1 MSKNPK
7 NMSHLIGC
15 VLVGVLLVGNNLC
28 LAGESTVL
36 DCYTE
41 KSTWVKT
48 MLATRANYALWQHTQ
63 AASASSIEL
72 GPWHEAGP
80 FKSSKFSEA
89 LFPETEVKLKAKDQ
103 QNKRIWKRQA
113 KYRDGAV
120 QGLTPNVVGPT
131 YLYRTINA
139 KEPTELGISLGSD
152 DGIAVC
158 LNRKQVF
165 SLDVPRGVAPD
176 QNRVLLKLRAGANEL
191 LLKIYNMRGGHA
203 FYFGA
208 DPSPVL
214 KLWHKISRAFPR
226 ECAWMQQD
234 LDVKSCISWF
244 EAQGDMRLEKQMISR
259 AVDQVGGVASV
270 LRRSLKALENSED
283 TKGAEPW
290 LDLYVKACLY
300 RENLAV
306 LKGID
311 IEALTLAVQDMAQAF
326 PNRYPSAYVDTVE
339 SLGQRVEQC
348 VSALEHSQTLDASAL
363 ADLAEETAAFK
374 RKALLANPLLDFDTL
389 LVIRRNIDQARK
401 AMSRAIGMASLNS
414 HNNTSIENAAYAW
427 DNEIVLLSDLRAT
440 VQGEILYKPK
450 AKKLI
455 TDVDLHF
462 QAKRLMFSM
471 PGTHDRWQVFEIN
484 VDGTDL
490 RQLTPKDLPDVDHFD
505 SCYLPNGKIIYTS
518 TANYQGLPCE
528 GGSKPM
534 APLYLMDSPGG
545 AIRQLTFEQDS
556 DWCPTVLNNGRV
568 MYLRWEYS
576 DTPHYFSRIL
586 FHMNPDGSEQMEYYG
601 SGSYFPNAFFY
612 ARPIPQHPTKVVGI
626 VGGHHGISRSGRLM
640 ILDPALGRHEA
651 DGAVQGIPER
661 HRPVEP
667 LIIDRLVNDVW
678 PQFLHPYPLSDKYF
692 IVASKPEPDALWGI
706 YLADVF
712 DNMTLIAEEEGAA
725 LLEPLPLQA
734 RVRAPVV
741 PDKIDLQ
748 QRDAVV
754 LLTDIYRGR
763 GLQGIPQ
770 GTVKRLRLFSYHY
783 AHNKTGGHNSVGVES
798 SWDIKRI
805 LGTVPVEE
813 DGSALFRIPA
823 NTPISVQPLDEKG
836 RALQLM
842 RSWLV
847 GMPGE
852 VVSCVGCHEAQNTAV
867 PSVMAKAALQAP
879 ASIEPWQG
887 PARPFAFKLE
897 VEPVLDR
904 YCVGCHDG
912 KKANRPD
919 FANRDRAGRF
929 DRTYMALHPYVRRPG
944 PESDIHMLKP
954 MEYHASTSEL
964 IQMLKQGHH
973 GVELDPAA
981 WETLTTWI
989 DLNAPFRGRWEP
1001 PNWRDQDQNLRRME
1015 LARRYAGI
1023 EDDPEGEYEIRARLL
1038 AQQGPIQPIKPQPI
1052 VPPASTHIALM
1063 NWPLSADLAIRRQTE
1078 SGQSKRRT
1086 VRLGPDLDL
1095 ELALIPAGEYVMGAA
1110 DGPLCAQPLSPV
1122 RIDTPFWMG
1131 VCEVT
1136 NAQYALFEPEHDS
1149 RFIDQQWK
1157 DHTTPG
1163 YQANLPDQPVI
1174 RISWQQAMA
1183 FCRWLS
1189 QRTGQSVT
1197 LPTEAQWEW
1206 ACRAGTATPFS
1217 YGDLDTD
1224 FSAHANLADR
1234 SIQLLAVTGV
1244 NPRPVAN
1251 PNEFLDFTPRDMR
1264 FDDGQKIV
1272 CAVGQYQAN
1281 AWGLQDMHGNVAEW
1295 TRSSFAAYP
1304 YVADDG
1310 RETVRDS
1317 GKKTVRG
1324 GSWRDR
1330 PKRSTSSFRLG
1341 YESYQRVYN
1350 VGFRVIVEMPDRTQL
1365 AKAATRRGY
1374 EP

>member
-1 MSKNPK
+1 MTVNSRKL
-7 NMSHLIGC
+7 SHLIC
-15 VLVGVLLVGNNLC
+15 CMLVFILQFGSGLC
-28 LAGESTVL
+28 LAEDMTVL
-36 DCYTE
+36 GCYAE
-41 KSTWVKT
+41 KTSWVET
-48 MLATRANYALWQHTQ
+48 MLATRANYQQWQQTQ

-80 FKSSKFSEA
+80 FKASTFSEA
-89 LFPETEVKLKAKDQ
+89 LFPEIEVKLKAKDQ
-103 QNKRIWKRQA
+103 QNKRIWKKKA
-113 KYRDGAV
+113 KYRDGVV
-120 QGLTPNVVGPT
+120 QGLTPNVVGPS
-131 YLYRTINA
+131 YLYRVINA
-139 KEPTELGISLGSD
+139 KAPTQLSISLGSD
-152 DGIAVC
+152 DGIALW
-158 LNRKQVF
+158 LNRKQLL
-165 SLDVPRGVAPD
+165 SKDVARGTAPD
-176 QNRVLLKLRAGANEL
+176 QERVLLNLRAGANEL
-191 LLKIYNMRGGHA
+191 LLKIYNMRGGHS
-203 FYFGA
+203 FYFA
-208 DPSPVL
+208 TDPSPLL
-214 KLWHKISRAFPR
+214 KLWQKLSQAFPR
-226 ECAWMQQD
+226 ECAWMRQD
-234 LDVKSCISWF
+234 LDVKGCVTWF
-244 EAQGDMRLEKQMISR
+244 EQQGDVGLEKQMISR

-270 LRRSLKALENSED
+270 LRRNVKALEGSERSAD
-283 TKGAEPW
+283 AGAW
-290 LDLYVKACLY
+290 LGLYVKACTY
-300 RENLAV
+300 RENLKV
-306 LKGID
+306 LQGVD
-311 IEALTLAVQDMAQAF
+311 IEALTLAVRDLAEAF
-326 PNRYPSAYVDTVE
+326 PDRYPSENVGTVA
-339 SLGQRVEQC
+339 SLGQRIGQC
-348 VSALEHSQTLDASAL
+348 VHALEQGRIPDNQVLTEL
-363 ADLAEETAAFK
+363 AQETAVFK
-374 RKALLANPLLDFDTL
+374 RKALLANPLLDFDNL

-401 AMSRAIGMASLNS
+401 AMSKAIGMASLNS

-427 DNEIVLLSDLRAT
+427 DNEIVRLSDLRAT
-440 VQGEILYKPK
+440 VQDEILYKPK

-462 QAKRLMFSM
+462 QAERLMFSM
-471 PGTHDRWQVFEIN
+471 PGTHERWQVFEMD
-484 VDGTDL
+484 VDGKGL

-661 HRPVEP
+661 HQPVEP

-692 IVASKPEPDALWGI
+692 IVASKPTPDALWGI

-712 DNMTLIAEEEGAA
+712 DNMTLIAEQEGTA

-734 RVRAPVV
+734 QVRPPVI

-748 QRDAVV
+748 QKDAIV
-754 LLTDIYRGR
+754 LLTDIYRGP
-763 GLQGIPQ
+763 GLQGIPR

-823 NTPISVQPLDEKG
+823 NTPISVQPLDEQG

-852 VVSCVGCHEAQNTAV
+852 VVSCVGCHETQNTAV

-879 ASIEPWQG
+879 AQILPWQG

-904 YCVGCHDG
+904 YCVACHDG
-912 KKANRPD
+912 KKADRPD
-919 FANRDRAGRF
+919 FSDRDKAGAF
-929 DRTYMALHPYVRRPG
+929 DKTYMALHPYVRRPG

-964 IQMLKQGHH
+964 IQMLEQGHH
-973 GVELDPAA
+973 GVELDQAA
-981 WETLTTWI
+981 WETLCTWI
-989 DLNAPFRGRWEP
+989 DLNAPFRGKWEP
-1001 PNWRDQDQNLRRME
+1001 PDWRDQDQNARRME

-1023 EDDPEGEYEIRARLL
+1023 EDDPEGEYEVRARYL
-1038 AQQGPIQPIKPQPI
+1038 AQQGPIQPIKAQAVRRPR
-1052 VPPASTHIALM
+1052 STPIALM
-1063 NWPLSADLAIRRQTE
+1063 DWPLSADLAVRRQAE
-1078 SGQSKRRT
+1078 AGQSKRR
-1086 VRLGPDLDL
+1086 RLELESGLDM
-1095 ELALIPAGEYVMGAA
+1095 ELALIPAGEYVMGDA

-1122 RIDTPFWMG
+1122 RIDKPFWMG

-1136 NAQYALFEPEHDS
+1136 NAQYALFDPEHES

-1163 YQANLPDQPVI
+1163 YPANLPDQPVI

-1183 FCRWLS
+1183 FCQWLS
-1189 QRTGQSVT
+1189 QRTGQRVS

-1206 ACRAGTATPFS
+1206 ACRAGTDTAFS
-1217 YGDLDTD
+1217 YGDLNAD
-1224 FSAHANLADR
+1224 FSTYANLADQ
-1234 SIQLLAVTGV
+1234 SIRLLAVRGV
-1244 NPRPVAN
+1244 NPQPVAN
-1251 PNEFLDFTPRDMR
+1251 PDEFLDFTPRDER
-1264 FDDGQKIV
+1264 FDDGHKIV
-1272 CAVGQYQAN
+1272 TAVGQYQAN
-1281 AWGLQDMHGNVAEW
+1281 AWGLHDMHGNVAEW
-1295 TRSSFAAYP
+1295 TRSSYTAYP

-1317 GKKTVRG
+1317 GEKVVRG
-1324 GSWRDR
+1324 GSWRER
-1330 PKRSTSSFRLG
+1330 PQRCTSFFRLG

-1350 VGFRVIVEMPDRTQL
+1350 VGFRVIVEVADATQL
-1365 AKAATRRGY
+1365 AQAATK
-1374 EP
+1374 